1 MTIEIVL
8 QIDRP
13 DDLPALISFLEKSGI
28 AFRRRTKN
36 KSRKTNSGGVPT
48 LTSGKSAT
56 LGKYIGSMTNLN
68 AVDFEQY
75 LQKTREEWERDIF

>member
-8 QIDRP
+8 QLDRP

-28 AFRRRTKN
+28 PFRRHTKN
-36 KSRKTNSGGVPT
+36 KSAKTGSGAKKPRKP
-48 LTSGKSAT
+48 AT

-68 AVDFEQY
+68 AANFEQY
-75 LQKTREEWERDIF
+75 LQKTREEWERDTF